1 MEPPYICDNF
11 NRRQFVALSLVF
23 MFVAL
28 LSLRLDDFI
37 YWPYWVVFCPLW
49 LWESVV
55 FGSLLFE
62 IFAFCRSQ
70 HCYVEAQS
78 HFKSAF
84 FDAFFHTNLLFFEVL
99 ACNRLENAHHSWAS
113 AYIPLIIM
121 GIFGLFVSC
130 WAIKN
135 DFDGDL
141 YFIVSSHILFFAFV
155 ALRLERFITWSWR
168 IVFLPSLITFAFF
181 FILEFIELVLSVSRF
196 TCVNRFP
203 SYRQQPFCISVGYS
217 ISLLLIATS
226 GVLLA
231 LKLDNDL
238 RLPYVIIASPLMSA
252 LTVFMSLCF
261 SARPHFQWRR
271 CFQILYRSIVEMCH
285 PLQEYGNI
293 SYKLSSLHQS
303 SMYDHTT
310 RGENQ
315 QPPPR
320 SSDFHVVITDAPQS
334 VFESPKSPSK
344 SVCVNLQDANWPSE
358 ARLLLAPQQGRDQ
371 MTSLVVVSV
380 SCPASARL
388 DVPD

>member
-1 MEPPYICDNF
+1 MEPPYFCDNF

-23 MFVAL
+23 MFIAL

-37 YWPYWVVFCPLW
+37 YWPYCVVFCPLW

-55 FGSLLFE
+55 FGGFLFE

-78 HFKSAF
+78 HFKIAF

-99 ACNRLENAHHSWAS
+99 ACNRLENAHYSWVS

-141 YFIVSSHILFFAFV
+141 HFIVSSHTLFFSFV

-168 IVFLPSLITFAFF
+168 IVFLPSWIAFALF
-181 FILEFIELVLSVSRF
+181 FILEFIELVLSISRF
-196 TCVNRFP
+196 ACENRFP
-203 SYRQQPFCISVGYS
+203 DYRQQSFCISVGYS

-238 RLPYVIIASPLMSA
+238 SLPYVIIASPLMSA

-271 CFQILYRSIVEMCH
+271 CLQIVYRVIVEMCH

-293 SYKLSSLHQS
+293 SYKLSSLHHS
-303 SMYDHTT
+303 SIYD
-310 RGENQ
+310 
-315 QPPPR
+315 
-320 SSDFHVVITDAPQS
+320 
-334 VFESPKSPSK
+334 
-344 SVCVNLQDANWPSE
+344 
-358 ARLLLAPQQGRDQ
+358 
-371 MTSLVVVSV
+371 
-380 SCPASARL
+380 
-388 DVPD
+388 

>member
-1 MEPPYICDNF
+1 MEPPYLCDNF
-11 NRRQFVALSLVF
+11 NRRQFVALSLIF

-37 YWPYWVVFCPLW
+37 CWHYWVVFCPLW
-49 LWESVV
+49 LWEFVV
-55 FGSLLFE
+55 FGGFLLE

-70 HCYVEAQS
+70 HCYVETQS

-99 ACNRLENAHHSWAS
+99 ACNRLENAHHSWVS
-113 AYIPLIIM
+113 ACIPLIIL

-141 YFIVSSHILFFAFV
+141 HFIVFSHVLFFILV
-155 ALRLERFITWSWR
+155 ALRLENFINWSWR
-168 IVFLPSLITFAFF
+168 IVFLPSWLAFAFF
-181 FILEFIELVLSVSRF
+181 FILDFTEFVLSIFRF
-196 TCVNRFP
+196 ACITRFP
-203 SYRQQPFCISVGYS
+203 DYRQQSLCISVGYS
-217 ISLLLIATS
+217 ISLLLITAS

-231 LKLDNDL
+231 LKLDDDL
-238 RLPYVIIASPLMSA
+238 RLPCIIIAAPLMSA

-271 CFQILYRSIVEMCH
+271 CFRILYRHIIEMCY

-303 SMYDHTT
+303 SMYDQGELAAGGSAVTCAPRGKGPNFVCGGERTSSRFRST
-310 RGENQ
+310 RYAGL
-315 QPPPR
+315 
-320 SSDFHVVITDAPQS
+320 A
-334 VFESPKSPSK
+334 
-344 SVCVNLQDANWPSE
+344 
-358 ARLLLAPQQGRDQ
+358 ARQVLR
-371 MTSLVVVSV
+371 
-380 SCPASARL
+380 C
-388 DVPD
+388 